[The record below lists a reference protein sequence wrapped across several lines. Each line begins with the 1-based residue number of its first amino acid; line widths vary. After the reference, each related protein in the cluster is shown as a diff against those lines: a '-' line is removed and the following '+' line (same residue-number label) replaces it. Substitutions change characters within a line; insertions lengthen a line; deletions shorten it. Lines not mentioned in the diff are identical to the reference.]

1 MQESC
6 GNGVCSNFILLTS
19 LEEFDM
25 APSVNCFAVF
35 TRVVRNSCSPRWSE
49 SSNSGS
55 KSKSDSGAES
65 LGAAG
70 EEAKENLP
78 RADAELLAV
87 RDQSTPQVSLQK
99 TAVSVPE
106 MVTESV
112 DASSPTK
119 MWLRIPNETGQQH
132 RV

>member
-1 MQESC
+1 
-6 GNGVCSNFILLTS
+6 
-19 LEEFDM
+19 M
-25 APSVNCFAVF
+25 APTGSCFAACI
-35 TRVVRNSCSPRWSE
+35 RAVRNSCSPRWGE
-49 SSNSGS
+49 QS
-55 KSKSDSGAES
+55 KAESGAES
-65 LGAAG
+65 LGAAA

-132 RV
+132 RGLVCDVEV

>member
-1 MQESC
+1 
-6 GNGVCSNFILLTS
+6 
-19 LEEFDM
+19 M
-25 APSVNCFAVF
+25 APTGSCFAACI
-35 TRVVRNSCSPRWSE
+35 RAARNSCSPRWGE

-55 KSKSDSGAES
+55 KSKADSGAES

-78 RADAELLAV
+78 RAHAELLAV
-87 RDQSTPQVSLQK
+87 RDQSTPQGSVKK

-106 MVTESV
+106 MATESV
-112 DASSPTK
+112 DASSPPK

-132 RV
+132 TGLVCGVEV

>member
-1 MQESC
+1 
-6 GNGVCSNFILLTS
+6 LTS

-25 APSVNCFAVF
+25 ALSGSCFAACISG
-35 TRVVRNSCSPRWSE
+35 VRNSCSTRWGE

-55 KSKSDSGAES
+55 KSKAYSDAES

-87 RDQSTPQVSLQK
+87 RDQSTPQDSVKK
-99 TAVSVPE
+99 TTVSVPV
-106 MVTESV
+106 MAKESV
-112 DASSPTK
+112 DVSSPTK

-132 RV
+132 RGLVCGIET